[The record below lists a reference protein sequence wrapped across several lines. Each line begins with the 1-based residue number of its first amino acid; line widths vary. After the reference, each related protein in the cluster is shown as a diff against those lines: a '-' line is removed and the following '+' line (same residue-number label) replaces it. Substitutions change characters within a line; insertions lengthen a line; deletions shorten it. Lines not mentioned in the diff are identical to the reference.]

1 MFCKKIYGFLRTRI
15 LPITMDTI
23 VITKIDTVY
32 IEAPVVEVK
41 EERVEEVKQA
51 KPTFKPIDKDILF
64 EFDKSIVKRESFAEL
79 ESIINILNSRPNMKI
94 SLKGHTDALGPDAYN
109 IKLSKNRVA
118 AVREFLLSNGIEDN
132 RILIE
137 ALGEKVPVAEN
148 NSEAGRKKNR
158 RVEVR
163 FIEK

>member
-1 MFCKKIYGFLRTRI
+1 M
-15 LPITMDTI
+15 
-23 VITKIDTVY
+23 
-32 IEAPVVEVK
+32 
-41 EERVEEVKQA
+41 
-51 KPTFKPIDKDILF
+51 KPTFNPIDKDILF

-94 SLKGHTDALGPDAYN
+94 SLKGHTDAVGPDAYN

-118 AVREFLLSNGIEDN
+118 AVREFLLSNGIEDD

-163 FIEK
+163 FIED